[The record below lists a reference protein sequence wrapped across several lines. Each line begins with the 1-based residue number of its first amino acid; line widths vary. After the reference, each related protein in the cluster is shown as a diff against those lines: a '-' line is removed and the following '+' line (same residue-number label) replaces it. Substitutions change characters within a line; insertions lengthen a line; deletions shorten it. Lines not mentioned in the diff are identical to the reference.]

1 MAAVAT
7 GGVWQKALAQL
18 QAKSWNVGRA
28 PTARCWLDFFRF
40 CAIPSSTR
48 TAQNRPSLLTSPLP
62 TAVRLLIAESIMD
75 VVRLARLHQLFS
87 TSPVGMFCDSQDD
100 RRHGGREETAA
111 SFWAGGVPDD
121 VNGVFLT
128 TDTSPFMPSS
138 EMVEVLSHWCAA
150 HETPHNVGQLLD
162 WLREAVG
169 FLRFFTPHPMSHLEG
184 DAPPPPT
191 TTTTTK
197 RRLYLTYPELLCV
210 LHHGL
215 FTFSLRPQANGVEY
229 VSADVSVD
237 EEVALLAIWLLQKSR
252 NGDVEDYLVGP
263 SLPPSSVH
271 FDSNSNNNKNNK
283 AVNKMENMLQETQM
297 LLASRGPTRAW
308 LLHLPGIL
316 RVRSEGANGLSSG
329 AVNDTVQR
337 IIQMQSRS
345 PVCRIASELLLC
357 TSSSASSPNV
367 CVPFVDRFALENEA
381 AVYAM
386 HAQLSSIAFAGK
398 A

>member
-1 MAAVAT
+1 MAAVAA

-18 QAKSWNVGRA
+18 QARSWNVGRA

-40 CAIPSSTR
+40 CATPFSTN
-48 TAQNRPSLLTSPLP
+48 TGQNRPSLLTSSLP
-62 TAVRLLIAESIMD
+62 TSVRLLIAESIMD
-75 VVRLARLHQLFS
+75 VVRLARLQQLFS
-87 TSPVGMFCDSQDD
+87 TSPGGMFCELQD
-100 RRHGGREETAA
+100 GGRQGSREETAA

-128 TDTSPFMPSS
+128 TDASPSMPSS

-150 HETPHNVGQLLD
+150 HEAPHDVAQLLG

-169 FLRFFTPHPMSHLEG
+169 FLRFFTPQSISHLEG
-184 DAPPPPT
+184 SAPPPQQQ
-191 TTTTTK
+191 
-197 RRLYLTYPELLCV
+197 RRLYLTYSELLRV

-215 FTFSLRPQANGVEY
+215 FTFSLRPQANGVEH
-229 VSADVSVD
+229 VSADVSVH
-237 EEVALLAIWLLQKSR
+237 EEVALLAIWLLQKLR
-252 NGDVEDYLVGP
+252 NGDAEDGLVGP
-263 SLPPSSVH
+263 SNPPSSVH
-271 FDSNSNNNKNNK
+271 VDCNSNNNNNK
-283 AVNKMENMLQETQM
+283 EKALNKMENMLQETQM
-297 LLASRGPTRAW
+297 LLASRGATQAW

-316 RVRSEGANGLSSG
+316 RDCGENTNGLSSG
-329 AVNDTVQR
+329 VVNDTARR
-337 IIQMQSRS
+337 IIKMQRRS
-345 PVCRIASELLLC
+345 PVCRIASELLLF
-357 TSSSASSPNV
+357 TSSSTSSPNV